1 MIKGQGL
8 LDASET
14 FSVSRSLLKAE
25 SNDFPGSAVY
35 SANVQNVYKEKYKD
49 DIIVAS
55 SSLPFY
61 NGNSLN
67 ADSRAVVF
75 SGTFVGDEFE
85 IILTGD
91 HGFYTGDAL
100 YYTPEKVE
108 QSSTN
113 RQTGITSTTTVLG
126 TSLFGGNTGGE
137 GLYFVKRIT
146 ARTIKL
152 SKSRTDIY
160 NNKFVTLESST
171 PVTNNKFDLYD
182 FRQRTLE
189 TQKLY
194 RKFSTPI
201 DDGTVT
207 LTNPGFTGLLLNG
220 VEVLNYKS
228 KDVIKY
234 GEVKRIDVLNGGD
247 DYDVINPPV
256 LHVEDS
262 VGTGVTGTVSVSGSL
277 QEIRI
282 IDPGFDYEE
291 VPKIRITGGNG
302 QGARSNCFH

>member
-1 MIKGQGL
+1 M
-8 LDASET
+8 
-14 FSVSRSLLKAE
+14 VSTPVMH
-25 SNDFPGSAVY
+25 F
-35 SANVQNVYKEKYKD
+35 
-49 DIIVAS
+49 IILQRKS
-55 SSLPFY
+55 SSHL
-61 NGNSLN
+61 
-67 ADSRAVVF
+67 
-75 SGTFVGDEFE
+75 
-85 IILTGD
+85 
-91 HGFYTGDAL
+91 
-100 YYTPEKVE
+100 
-108 QSSTN
+108 TN

-152 SKSRTDIY
+152 SKSRSDIY
-160 NNKFVTLESST
+160 NNKFVTIESST
-171 PVTNNKFDLYD
+171 PVTNNKFDVYD

-194 RKFSTPI
+194 RRFSTPV

-220 VEVLNYKS
+220 VEILNYKS

-247 DYDVINPPV
+247 DFDVINPPV

-262 VGTGVTGTVSVSGSL
+262 VGNWCNRNRF
-277 QEIRI
+277 RI
-282 IDPGFDYEE
+282 WFSPRNQNY
-291 VPKIRITGGNG
+291 
-302 QGARSNCFH
+302 